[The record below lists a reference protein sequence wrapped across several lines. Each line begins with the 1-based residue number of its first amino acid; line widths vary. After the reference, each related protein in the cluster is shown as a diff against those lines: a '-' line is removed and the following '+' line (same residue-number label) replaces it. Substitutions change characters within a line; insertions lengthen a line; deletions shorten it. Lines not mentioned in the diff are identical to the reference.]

1 MGDVV
6 KLNCLTT
13 LPIPPDD
20 VLSGAMGKLDHCLLI
35 GIDKDGK
42 MYTASSSA
50 DLQWGVYMAT
60 KFVAKVHAG
69 DYDSE

>member
-6 KLNCLTT
+6 KLNCETT
-13 LPIPPDD
+13 LPIDPND
-20 VLSGAMGKLDHCLLI
+20 VLTGAKDKLEHCLLI

-50 DLQWGVYMAT
+50 DMAWGVYMAT

-69 DYDSE
+69 DYDCS